1 MRKTKEYSDQE
12 LSRIISEYTHSLVR
26 LAFTYTKS
34 VPDAE
39 DIVQEV
45 MVRLITKKPYFENK
59 THEKAWMVRVTIN
72 TSINYVKAVKR
83 HKNEPLDYDIPEIPK
98 EEYYLVELID
108 QLSEKYRTVLYL
120 YYFEGYAIKE
130 IAQIMKKSEST
141 ITTWMARGRKKLK
154 GLLLEREGKL

>member
-1 MRKTKEYSDQE
+1 MRKTKEYSEEE

-45 MVRLITKKPYFENK
+45 MVRLITKKPYFESK

-83 HKNEPLDYDIPEIPK
+83 HKNESLDYDIPEIPK
-98 EEYYLVELID
+98 EKYYLVELMD
-108 QLSEKYRTVLYL
+108 KLPGKYRTVLHL

-141 ITTWMARGRKKLK
+141 ITTWMARGRKSAS
-154 GLLLEREGKL
+154 